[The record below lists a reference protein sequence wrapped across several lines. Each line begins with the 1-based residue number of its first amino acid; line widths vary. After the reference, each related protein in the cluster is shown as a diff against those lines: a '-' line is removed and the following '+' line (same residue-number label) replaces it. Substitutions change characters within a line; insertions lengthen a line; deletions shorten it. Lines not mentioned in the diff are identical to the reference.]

1 MKKQTTEKEKRI
13 KILAIVCT
21 AISIILI
28 IIGLV
33 ISIFNGNMGVEKDEM
48 TIYLEKMGKEF
59 YEDFYYKQIGQTDK
73 ERHEFLE
80 KYKDIGIKVNLD
92 SLSRYKKEDSEKI
105 LEEFVNSKT
114 EEACDKT
121 NSMVVI
127 YPKEPYGNEDYRIDA
142 ILVCGFEETE
152 TK

>member
-1 MKKQTTEKEKRI
+1 MKNIKKVKLNRKTIIITTI
-13 KILAIVCT
+13 CLIVIILAI
-21 AISIILI
+21 ILGI
-28 IIGLV
+28 LFLNKDNQEQKLIDRLTE
-33 ISIFNGNMGVEKDEM
+33 MG
-48 TIYLEKMGKEF
+48 TEF

-73 ERHEFLE
+73 ERQEFLE

>member
-1 MKKQTTEKEKRI
+1 MKKLKSKNK
-13 KILAIVCT
+13 KILLVVG
-21 AISIILI
+21 IILVI
-28 IIGLV
+28 ILLV
-33 ISIFNGNMGVEKDEM
+33 VVLFLVFNNKENESEKLSASLKELG
-48 TIYLEKMGKEF
+48 IEF
-59 YEDFYYKQIGQTDK
+59 YEEFYYKQIGQNDK
-73 ERHEFLE
+73 ERQEFLE

-105 LEEFVNSKT
+105 LEEFVNGKT

-127 YPKEPYGNEDYRIDA
+127 YPKEPYGNEDYTIDA